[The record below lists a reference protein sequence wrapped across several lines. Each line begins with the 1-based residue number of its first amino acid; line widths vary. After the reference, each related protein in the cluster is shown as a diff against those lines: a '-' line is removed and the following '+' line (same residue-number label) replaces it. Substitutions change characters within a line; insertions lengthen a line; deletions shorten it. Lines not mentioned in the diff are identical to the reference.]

1 MTRKSKPAGLLR
13 FASFRLDAVNAC
25 LWRGTKTIRLTPKA
39 FAVLQ
44 YLVERP
50 GELVT
55 KDALLEAVWPST
67 VVGDAV
73 LKVCV
78 REIRKALGDPAGTPR
93 YIATVHRLG
102 YRFIAG
108 VADGAEQ
115 RRARDEPAALSPAD
129 PTPARHVRP
138 EGAGHLVGRDRAL
151 DRLQMWL
158 DAAWRGRRQVA
169 FLTGEAGVGKTAVV
183 DAFLERVAADPRV
196 WIAQGQCV
204 ETYGTSEPYLPV
216 LDALARLC
224 RGSAADRLVPLLRR
238 HAPTW
243 LVEMPWL
250 LDSGDRDTLQR
261 ELIGATRER
270 MLREMA
276 ELVEALTAH
285 APLVLVLED
294 LHWSDA
300 ATIDLLSLI
309 AGRREPARLLLI
321 ATYRP
326 VEATLTASPVRE
338 LTRELEARGRAQ
350 SLSLALLGPPAVAD
364 YLRERFPGNAFPAE
378 LAHVIHARTEGN
390 PLFMVT
396 LVDDLL
402 ARGLIAPREHGWELR
417 AALDAVDLD
426 VPESLRQMIDRQ
438 IGRVGKEEQHMLEA
452 GSVAGMEF
460 SAVSVAAAMEQPVAD
475 VEERCDELVRGQLF
489 LRSLGAREW
498 PDRTV
503 ATRYAFVHALHRNT
517 LYQRISPGR
526 RRELHQSIGE
536 REETGYAGRAPDI
549 AAELAAHFEPA
560 GDDTRAVRYL
570 AQAAETAMRRHA
582 NREAIGYLARA
593 RDIATRLPEPA
604 RVTAQLALL
613 EQIGLARRTM
623 GDVPAAVEAFTAL
636 ASYAREHG
644 QAAEEI
650 RALMHLASAL
660 SWIDRDR
667 SLAAGEHALELA
679 NRLHDDTL
687 QAHVRGYCGVQRV
700 LSRGW
705 RDEDAEA
712 CHRAIDVARR
722 AGDLARLSQHVGHY
736 AHLQSHRSEYR
747 AAARTAE
754 DGLRLAL
761 DVGDAYHHMTCQFHR
776 AWALL
781 HLGEWGAMRRIL
793 SDGLVMAEQNGHHL
807 WARAF
812 RFQTAWLFV
821 HACDFDRA
829 RDLCQQEMKP
839 VREGQLGERL
849 GSIVLG
855 CAQLGAKRYGAAQR
869 AFEDVTERTDGRP
882 VLMDWILQMPL
893 RLGLAEN
900 WLARRAFGRARE
912 QAAELCRLAGMAG
925 ERTYLALGRRVLA
938 EAALAERDGATAD
951 RELSHALDAI
961 AEHEA
966 PLAEW
971 KVCATAAR
979 SEEAHKRPPR
989 AQAYWARSVAV
1000 LDRLAASLA
1009 DDPELHR
1016 TFLAHPSVQAVR
1028 RAARRTA

>member
-1 MTRKSKPAGLLR
+1 VTRKSKPAGLLR

-55 KDALLEAVWPST
+55 KDALLEAVWPAT

-129 PTPARHVRP
+129 PTPARHVRS

-276 ELVEALTAH
+276 ELVEALTTH

-300 ATIDLLSLI
+300 ATVDLLSLI
-309 AGRREPARLLLI
+309 ARRREPARLLLI

-326 VEATLTASPVRE
+326 VEATLTESPVLE

-350 SLSLALLGPPAVAD
+350 SLALALLGAPSVAD

-536 REETGYAGRAPDI
+536 REETGYGDRARDI

-570 AQAAETAMRRHA
+570 AQAARRPCGGMPTARRS
-582 NREAIGYLARA
+582 AISRGRGTSPPGFPSPRASPRSSHSSSRSASPAARWA
-593 RDIATRLPEPA
+593 TCPPPSRPSPPWPATRASTAKPPRRSARSCIWPA
-604 RVTAQLALL
+604 RCPGSTGTGAWRPESTRSSSPTACTTTRC
-613 EQIGLARRTM
+613 RRM
-623 GDVPAAVEAFTAL
+623 
-636 ASYAREHG
+636 
-644 QAAEEI
+644 
-650 RALMHLASAL
+650 SA
-660 SWIDRDR
+660 
-667 SLAAGEHALELA
+667 
-679 NRLHDDTL
+679 
-687 QAHVRGYCGVQRV
+687 
-700 LSRGW
+700 
-705 RDEDAEA
+705 
-712 CHRAIDVARR
+712 
-722 AGDLARLSQHVGHY
+722 
-736 AHLQSHRSEYR
+736 
-747 AAARTAE
+747 
-754 DGLRLAL
+754 
-761 DVGDAYHHMTCQFHR
+761 
-776 AWALL
+776 
-781 HLGEWGAMRRIL
+781 
-793 SDGLVMAEQNGHHL
+793 
-807 WARAF
+807 
-812 RFQTAWLFV
+812 
-821 HACDFDRA
+821 
-829 RDLCQQEMKP
+829 
-839 VREGQLGERL
+839 
-849 GSIVLG
+849 
-855 CAQLGAKRYGAAQR
+855 
-869 AFEDVTERTDGRP
+869 
-882 VLMDWILQMPL
+882 
-893 RLGLAEN
+893 
-900 WLARRAFGRARE
+900 
-912 QAAELCRLAGMAG
+912 
-925 ERTYLALGRRVLA
+925 
-938 EAALAERDGATAD
+938 
-951 RELSHALDAI
+951 
-961 AEHEA
+961 
-966 PLAEW
+966 
-971 KVCATAAR
+971 ATAACSASCPAAGGTR
-979 SEEAHKRPPR
+979 TRRRVTEPSTSR
-989 AQAYWARSVAV
+989 AERETS
-1000 LDRLAASLA
+1000 
-1009 DDPELHR
+1009 PG
-1016 TFLAHPSVQAVR
+1016 
-1028 RAARRTA
+1028 